1 MDFDLGSRGKKFQK
15 EQEARRQAARQ
26 KMERE
31 RALQEQA
38 NRLRLEMEAETQRRK
53 EEQHRR
59 ELEEEERRLEE
70 QRVTGGI
77 SYKKTL
83 RAVPI
88 LNDGDKVTLPV
99 SALEELNPQNA
110 LDLGVFTF
118 ELIAGERKTH
128 ASVLE
133 FTADEGTIGI
143 PPKVARSLQLIDA
156 VVDVSVRFVRLEKGR
171 SVKLQPLG
179 DGFGDRQVDF
189 KHILER
195 TLHTHTTLTEGDI
208 LLVRHGKIT
217 FEVLVHNIEPSPQVT
232 ILNVDLEVDLLPS
245 EAIEKKKAAE
255 QAAIQAKIDAEKQQ
269 LRLEEEKTRRQAD
282 AAARLPAEPPQNEG
296 IKLMLRT
303 PEGAQHVRRFHNS
316 DSVSTLY
323 DFITSVTGYTPGSF
337 RATANYPRR
346 VIEESALPLNEAG
359 LVGKQEALFVER
371 VVVERTEIADFEME
385 TLADTPPT
393 VAEVWTAALSEWETK
408 QDEALFTP
416 EVMPVHALE
425 PVLPTSSDG
434 DKWAAQLGELENMGF
449 FNRELNIQILEKYQ
463 GRLLRVVN
471 YLSELAVED
480 A

>member
-118 ELIAGERKTH
+118 ELIAGERETH

-156 VVDVSVRFVRLEKGR
+156 VVDVFVRF
-171 SVKLQPLG
+171 
-179 DGFGDRQVDF
+179 
-189 KHILER
+189 
-195 TLHTHTTLTEGDI
+195 THTTLTEGDI

-371 VVVERTEIADFEME
+371 VVVERTEIADVEME

-408 QDEALFTP
+408 QDEALSTP

>member
-59 ELEEEERRLEE
+59 ELEKRDVWKNNGSQEVFL
-70 QRVTGGI
+70 
-77 SYKKTL
+77 
-83 RAVPI
+83 
-88 LNDGDKVTLPV
+88 TLPV

-269 LRLEEEKTRRQAD
+269 LRLEEKTRRQAD